1 MLLHLC
7 LALSIAH
14 SSAETF
20 FGPSATTNKFLIAS
34 NESVIISSIIS
45 AGGVLSGDVLVS
57 NSSYAVRL
65 YPSATSRFA
74 LAGPAELRLP
84 SPCAVYFKRVQ
95 NASIRTVFLAGND
108 TTNGFLASVP
118 SGKTLELFDSL
129 DADVSPNVYLV
140 KAGFGSNQ
148 VQVLA
153 GQRMDGPVDIRF
165 YNTVS
170 ANVALIS
177 YWFVEDVF
185 QNPNVFLPSAS
196 QTPQI
201 FVEKSGDLNL
211 WQPVAI
217 FGQSLGSNTFYRLR
231 ISR

>member
-1 MLLHLC
+1 MRAAAVMLLHLC

-34 NESVIISSIIS
+34 NESVIISSIVS
-45 AGGVLSGDVLVS
+45 AGGVLSGDVLIS
-57 NSSYAVRL
+57 N
-65 YPSATSRFA
+65 
-74 LAGPAELRLP
+74 
-84 SPCAVYFKRVQ
+84 
-95 NASIRTVFLAGND
+95 
-108 TTNGFLASVP
+108 
-118 SGKTLELFDSL
+118 
-129 DADVSPNVYLV
+129 
-140 KAGFGSNQ
+140 
-148 VQVLA
+148 
-153 GQRMDGPVDIRF
+153 
-165 YNTVS
+165 
-170 ANVALIS
+170 
-177 YWFVEDVF
+177 WFVEDVF

-217 FGQSLGSNTFYRLR
+217 FGQSLGSNVFYRLR

>member
-1 MLLHLC
+1 M
-7 LALSIAH
+7 
-14 SSAETF
+14 
-20 FGPSATTNKFLIAS
+20 
-34 NESVIISSIIS
+34 
-45 AGGVLSGDVLVS
+45 
-57 NSSYAVRL
+57 
-65 YPSATSRFA
+65 
-74 LAGPAELRLP
+74 
-84 SPCAVYFKRVQ
+84 
-95 NASIRTVFLAGND
+95 
-108 TTNGFLASVP
+108 
-118 SGKTLELFDSL
+118 
-129 DADVSPNVYLV
+129 
-140 KAGFGSNQ
+140 
-148 VQVLA
+148 LA
-153 GQRMDGPVDIRF
+153 GQRLDGPVDIRF

-231 ISR
+231 ISK